1 MPSPYKALL
10 VKAGLVEPGVSDY
23 ILFASAS
30 DFTTIQC
37 PPAGDVEITLAHVF
51 ASGLGFMK
59 LMCSPSKNKLGA
71 TLQGEPGS
79 LNLQQKLNIFVP
91 GSKKELHKL
100 IKLVKNDSLIVL
112 VKDADCDVNQYYQ
125 LGCDCNFAYFIGE
138 NGWESGTTK
147 DGQKGYN
154 LTIEYPSSA
163 IQIYSGAITMHP

>member
-10 VKAGLVEPGVSDY
+10 VKPGLVESGVSDY

-37 PPAGDVEITLAHVF
+37 PAAGDVEITTDHVF

-59 LMCSPSKNKLGA
+59 LMCSPSKNKLSA
-71 TLQGEPGS
+71 ALQGEPGS
-79 LNLQQKLNIFVP
+79 LNFQQKLNIFVP

-100 IKLVKNDSLIVL
+100 LKLVKNDSLIVL
-112 VKDADCDVNQYYQ
+112 VKDSDCDVDQYYQ

-154 LTIEYPSSA
+154 LTIEYPSTA
-163 IQIYSGAITMHP
+163 IQIYSGVIAMHP